1 MAMQHPSDTELI
13 RRFKAG
19 DGDALKVL
27 VERCEDLLQ
36 ARVRARLPR
45 HLRRKVSVSDVL
57 QETMIVAYQRRG
69 DFERRGDNG
78 FRNWLLG
85 IADLK
90 AQAAAHR
97 YRGVAKRAAG
107 REVTRDQRPDT
118 GQFVGANPSPSQVA
132 IAAELK
138 ELARRAMAQLRDD
151 YREVL
156 RLAREEHLSRRE
168 VAQRM
173 NRSREAIKKLY
184 GRALLRFTEAF
195 ERLGGS
201 DHV

>member
-1 MAMQHPSDTELI
+1 MQQGSDTELI

-19 DGDALKVL
+19 DGDALKTL
-27 VERCEDLLQ
+27 VGRCEDLLH
-36 ARVRARLPR
+36 ARIRSRLPN
-45 HLRRKVSVSDVL
+45 HLRRKVSVSDVM
-57 QETMIVAYQRRG
+57 QETLIVAYQRRG
-69 DFERRGDNG
+69 DFEQRGDNG

-97 YRGVAKRAAG
+97 YRGVAKRAAD
-107 REVTRDQRPDT
+107 REVTRNQRPDT
-118 GQFVGANPSPSQVA
+118 GQIVGAHPSPSQVA

-138 ELARRAMAQLRDD
+138 ELALRAMARLPDD

-156 RLAREEHLSRRE
+156 RLAREEHLTLRQIA
-168 VAQRM
+168 VRM

-195 ERLGGS
+195 EKLGGS
-201 DHV
+201 KHV